1 MSTYR
6 TWDPKEARRRSSQ
19 SPGYEERAAR
29 SADDEMVFGLAFW
42 FNIYRKRR
50 KITQKMLAEEVFIS
64 QSAVCQML
72 KRPVTVGTLWRLCD
86 AMGAKLEIN
95 IRFDGEDSKSL
106 IYGDDP
112 IRPEDQAIIDAQL
125 TAEEAAKADK

>member
-1 MSTYR
+1 MSNYTL
-6 TWDPKEARRRSSQ
+6 WDPKEARRRSSQ
-19 SPGYEERAAR
+19 SPGYEERAAK
-29 SADDEMVFGLAFW
+29 SADDEMVLGLAFW

-50 KITQKMLAEEVFIS
+50 KITQKHLAEEMFIS

-72 KRPVTVGTLWRLCD
+72 KRPVTVGTLWRLCN

-95 IRFDGEDSKSL
+95 IQFDGEDPKSL

-112 IRPEDQAIIDAQL
+112 LSPEDQAMVDAHL
-125 TAEEAAKADK
+125 AVEAATKEAK

>member
-6 TWDPKEARRRSSQ
+6 IWDPKEERRKSSQ
-19 SPGYEERAAR
+19 LPGYEERAAEA
-29 SADDEMVFGLAFW
+29 ADNEMVHGLAFW

-50 KITQKMLAEEVFIS
+50 KITQKMISDDLRIS

-72 KRPVTVGTLWRLCD
+72 KRPVTVGTLWRLCR
-86 AMGAKLEIN
+86 AMNAELQIN
-95 IRFDGEDSKSL
+95 IRFEGEEWKSL

-112 IRPEDQAIIDAQL
+112 LSPEDQAMVDAHN
-125 TAEEAAKADK
+125 AEAQVAK